1 MHLICFI
8 FLEQLWCAHNTH
20 ITSTLLRQADVVLTN
35 CRVHDV
41 PQRQSENAT
50 FMRGFTERFVGE
62 YQQGVWDDEM
72 WNDFMEV
79 DVEATNKRDGLDKD
93 GNVKMPYVVP
103 ESFKVQKKVRVVLP
117 GVLPAQAGKGLPPV
131 KIELEIVV
139 WGR

>member
-1 MHLICFI
+1 
-8 FLEQLWCAHNTH
+8 
-20 ITSTLLRQADVVLTN
+20 
-35 CRVHDV
+35 
-41 PQRQSENAT
+41 
-50 FMRGFTERFVGE
+50 MRGFTERFVGE

-139 WGR
+139 RTVSLVFGPFVKPNNPNLSTLPRAR